1 MNSLIRKTL
10 AIALCAWAVTASADN
25 GVWTKRNTAR
35 KAIPAATDGTP
46 LKRLTGAHAL
56 GRINTQPQAARSEAG
71 TARAGIVTVISE
83 NFNKMTSGA
92 DGAPDLNTNIVGSDG
107 VIYQD
112 YVQTYGWA
120 GINIFQAGG
129 SCYLADGQTSL
140 LATPVLDLSDN
151 GGDFTVTVTFRAET
165 EPCRFYIA
173 AGNSSTI
180 IGGGYVDATTE
191 WGYVKIPLTDG
202 TSQTMIQFSGTAPV
216 YIDDITVTQT
226 EEEEKPVTINAPE
239 NVSATNM
246 SATGF
251 TANWGAVIG
260 ATGYLLDVFSYGQ
273 DNTKTY
279 VFTDKAVESTN
290 YDVSGLEPG
299 HIYFFSVQATDGTL
313 ISEESQ
319 QCIVKEP
326 SESVGTPTAM
336 EASEVT
342 DEGFRANWSEAENA
356 AWYTL
361 YTYSYH
367 PVTQNGILEVENET
381 FGKITDGTTDN
392 PLYNN
397 LSQALND
404 CTVYPDWQGV
414 TTMRADG
421 MIGLR
426 NYYAPLGVYSM
437 LYSPIY
443 MTQSESAPG
452 KVTVRITAMRD
463 ADCSEATLIG
473 VACVDADNQ
482 DTNVEWQQSQV
493 TDIMQE
499 YTFTFDGYKNYY
511 IAIAYSDE
519 NNTGYTGQGTV
530 WIDGINISQEMSAGD
545 IFSRMHSCDVV
556 FSGTSFFV
564 PTPDRGNDEYS
575 YLVQATTNGPESNI
589 DSNLSNEIFVDR
601 TTNGIDAVA
610 GSGKVSVSGG
620 EGRIV
625 VTLDNAAEIS
635 VYNTAGTAVAG
646 TDGKAGANEISLPC
660 GMYIVKAAGTVTKVI
675 VR

>member
-1 MNSLIRKTL
+1 MNSLTRNTL
-10 AIALCAWAVTASADN
+10 ALALCAWALTASADN

-56 GRINTQPQAARSEAG
+56 GRINTQPQAARSEARV
-71 TARAGIVTVISE
+71 AKANIVTVISE

-191 WGYVKIPLTDG
+191 WEYVEIPLTDG
-202 TSQTMIQFSGTAPV
+202 MPQSMIQFYGTAPV
-216 YIDDITVTQT
+216 YIDDIIVTQT

-279 VFTDKAVESTN
+279 VFTDKAVESTE

-313 ISEESQ
+313 ISKESQ

-361 YTYSYH
+361 YTYS
-367 PVTQNGILEVENET
+367 
-381 FGKITDGTTDN
+381 
-392 PLYNN
+392 
-397 LSQALND
+397 
-404 CTVYPDWQGV
+404 
-414 TTMRADG
+414 
-421 MIGLR
+421 
-426 NYYAPLGVYSM
+426 
-437 LYSPIY
+437 
-443 MTQSESAPG
+443 
-452 KVTVRITAMRD
+452 
-463 ADCSEATLIG
+463 
-473 VACVDADNQ
+473 
-482 DTNVEWQQSQV
+482 
-493 TDIMQE
+493 
-499 YTFTFDGYKNYY
+499 
-511 IAIAYSDE
+511 
-519 NNTGYTGQGTV
+519 
-530 WIDGINISQEMSAGD
+530 
-545 IFSRMHSCDVV
+545 
-556 FSGTSFFV
+556 
-564 PTPDRGNDEYS
+564 
-575 YLVQATTNGPESNI
+575 
-589 DSNLSNEIFVDR
+589 
-601 TTNGIDAVA
+601 
-610 GSGKVSVSGG
+610 
-620 EGRIV
+620 
-625 VTLDNAAEIS
+625 
-635 VYNTAGTAVAG
+635 
-646 TDGKAGANEISLPC
+646 
-660 GMYIVKAAGTVTKVI
+660 
-675 VR
+675 

>member
-1 MNSLIRKTL
+1 M
-10 AIALCAWAVTASADN
+10 
-25 GVWTKRNTAR
+25 
-35 KAIPAATDGTP
+35 
-46 LKRLTGAHAL
+46 
-56 GRINTQPQAARSEAG
+56 
-71 TARAGIVTVISE
+71 
-83 NFNKMTSGA
+83 
-92 DGAPDLNTNIVGSDG
+92 
-107 VIYQD
+107 
-112 YVQTYGWA
+112 
-120 GINIFQAGG
+120 
-129 SCYLADGQTSL
+129 
-140 LATPVLDLSDN
+140 LDLSDN

-202 TSQTMIQFSGTAPV
+202 TSQTMIQFGGTAPV

-530 WIDGINISQEMSAGD
+530 WIDGINICQEMSAGD

-610 GSGKVSVSGG
+610 DSGKVSVSGG

-646 TDGKAGANEISLPC
+646 TDGKAGSNEISLPC

>member
-25 GVWTKRNTAR
+25 GVWTKRNTVR
-35 KAIPAATDGTP
+35 NAIPAVKDGMPLTRLATTVAP
-46 LKRLTGAHAL
+46 ARV
-56 GRINTQPQAARSEAG
+56 AAQRNAVRSEAG
-71 TARAGIVTVISE
+71 TAREGFVTVISE
-83 NFNKMTSGA
+83 DFNKMTSGA
-92 DGAPDLNTNIVGSDG
+92 DGAPDLNT
-107 VIYQD
+107 VITGTEGTIYHD

-120 GINIFQAGG
+120 GIDVYQAGG
-129 SCYLADGQTSL
+129 SCYLADSQTSL
-140 LATPVLDLSDN
+140 LMTPALDLSAN
-151 GGDFTVTVTFRAET
+151 GGDFTLCVTFRAET
-165 EPCRFYIA
+165 EPCKFYLIS
-173 AGNSSTI
+173 GSGSTAI
-180 IGGGYVDATTE
+180 DGGYINASTQWSYAE
-191 WGYVKIPLTDG
+191 IPFEG
-202 TSQTMIQFSGTAPV
+202 GQPQTFIQFFGNAPL
-216 YIDDITVTQT
+216 YIDDITVIQAK
-226 EEEEKPVTINAPE
+226 EEEAPTAISAPGS
-239 NVSATNM
+239 VSATDISE
-246 SATGF
+246 SAF
-251 TANWGAVIG
+251 IANWSAVTG

-273 DNTKTY
+273 DNAKTY

-493 TDIMQE
+493 TEIMQE

-646 TDGKAGANEISLPC
+646 TEGKVGANGISLPC